1 MGVRTTLL
9 RLLNSLLSLLPKKVE
24 SSTDAAPAAVTPP
37 TAPEPEDAPED
48 EPLPPRVCDR
58 FFVTDDAEIDYV
70 DRNGAFTRRKIRTSE
85 VYRYDDGVTV
95 IRAYCKKREGWR
107 TFVSKRVQ
115 YWKAGLSG
123 EMVSPASLGDYLR
136 KKSEGDPDQ
145 VAQDIYQEFIAEIAC
160 GIGSL
165 MRYDENKSVD
175 RRVITGQKKTA
186 LLNWVVTQG
195 DAPALLDGL
204 TADDRLNSRD
214 ALEELVVNTKV
225 DDTSFSIGKRTMRN
239 KRSSAQKKALIE
251 FVSGA
256 LEGVP
261 ARDSAVGLLK
271 DEILTPSFK
280 VEPQKEIEGDKV
292 VLPFETLQEEE
303 VAEIKAEAKEK
314 PKTTRRR
321 RKSKTKKTAVDY
333 RGFARKDAIYTLTV
347 AETKR
352 LLGARLN
359 AGNMVF
365 DKELFHSEVSSLV
378 MSLLTPE
385 EVKDEGELLQ
395 HKINHGI
402 SLGYCAWGIK
412 KKDQG
417 WYVDENGREVLD
429 LRNSNTNS

>member
-1 MGVRTTLL
+1 
-9 RLLNSLLSLLPKKVE
+9 
-24 SSTDAAPAAVTPP
+24 
-37 TAPEPEDAPED
+37 
-48 EPLPPRVCDR
+48 
-58 FFVTDDAEIDYV
+58 
-70 DRNGAFTRRKIRTSE
+70 
-85 VYRYDDGVTV
+85 
-95 IRAYCKKREGWR
+95 
-107 TFVSKRVQ
+107 
-115 YWKAGLSG
+115 
-123 EMVSPASLGDYLR
+123 
-136 KKSEGDPDQ
+136 
-145 VAQDIYQEFIAEIAC
+145 
-160 GIGSL
+160 
-165 MRYDENKSVD
+165 
-175 RRVITGQKKTA
+175 
-186 LLNWVVTQG
+186 
-195 DAPALLDGL
+195 
-204 TADDRLNSRD
+204 
-214 ALEELVVNTKV
+214 
-225 DDTSFSIGKRTMRN
+225 MRN